1 MILLSQMISHLASSS
16 SEELKESDTKKPKRK
31 KKEKS
36 DYVPLPD
43 PEVQE
48 RTSKRRNWKVAIGAR
63 SAEISEDV

>member
-48 RTSKRRNWKVAIGAR
+48 LEGGYWCQVC
-63 SAEISEDV
+63 

>member
-1 MILLSQMISHLASSS
+1 MISHLASSS

-48 RTSKRRNWKVAIGAR
+48 LEGGYWCQVC
-63 SAEISEDV
+63 